1 MKFKFWKFF
10 FWYLVFYYLIDGG
23 IHAWIKRG
31 HMERFEMFDSIFEL
45 TSLISFFLFS
55 LLSYLSLYY
64 FYPKKK
70 WLQLAIGI
78 LMSFLTPMLFRY
90 GLEQK
95 LFYFIFEHSN
105 YPQHTTLSHYFR
117 DQYIFSTSFIVF
129 GIIYFF
135 WDYSSYSQKTYQEL
149 QLANREMELDHLRSQ
164 INPHFLL
171 NSLNNIQSLIVSKSD
186 NADLALENLSE
197 ILKYSLY
204 GTKTSCRVDEE
215 MKVVRQYIQ
224 LQNLRHTN
232 TPSLQIEIAPET
244 QSIEIP
250 QYTLIPLIENIYKHA
265 VLDDADSPCILRVKI
280 KNNKLLIYTSNKI
293 RKTLKD
299 KVGGIGLENLEKR
312 LQLLYPHELTFT
324 KAQTEDNFALTIQF
338 PSK

>member
-1 MKFKFWKFF
+1 
-10 FWYLVFYYLIDGG
+10 
-23 IHAWIKRG
+23 
-31 HMERFEMFDSIFEL
+31 
-45 TSLISFFLFS
+45 
-55 LLSYLSLYY
+55 
-64 FYPKKK
+64 
-70 WLQLAIGI
+70 
-78 LMSFLTPMLFRY
+78 
-90 GLEQK
+90 
-95 LFYFIFEHSN
+95 
-105 YPQHTTLSHYFR
+105 
-117 DQYIFSTSFIVF
+117 
-129 GIIYFF
+129 
-135 WDYSSYSQKTYQEL
+135 
-149 QLANREMELDHLRSQ
+149 MELDHLRSQ

-312 LQLLYPHELTFT
+312 LQLLYPDELTFT
-324 KAQTEDNFALTIQF
+324 RVQTEDNFALTIQF